1 MEQKTGMDHSS
12 LTVTPVER
20 EREREFQQ
28 LMQEHH
34 YLGALR
40 KIGNTIRYVA
50 AVDGCWLGLLSFS
63 APALKCAARDEWIGW
78 SRAHCTDRLK
88 LVANNSRFLIL
99 PGHHYPNLASRIL
112 SRCRR
117 RVQRDWLEQFSQPLL
132 VLETFVD
139 PTRHRGTIYRAAN
152 WTQVGATKGYRRTGG
167 GYSARTESVKWVF
180 VQALQRDAR
189 RILSAPLLDPRYRT
203 GVEKMELTC
212 NDMRSLYDHFT
223 GVPDVR
229 RAKGRKHNLANVL
242 ALAAGAT
249 LSGMR
254 GYKDIW
260 VWASTLSQASRTRFR
275 CRFRNR
281 RREVPSLTVIRNVMI
296 QVGPEALDRAINNW
310 LAEHYGDAH
319 ESIAV
324 DGKTMRGAVV
334 DNEGQQVHV
343 MSAVGHD
350 SKHCYTHI
358 WTPPVLQ
365 GLITH

>member
-1 MEQKTGMDHSS
+1 MDHSS
-12 LTVTPVER
+12 LTVTPVECD
-20 EREREFQQ
+20 REREFQQ

-63 APALKCAARDEWIGW
+63 APALKCSARDEWIGW
-78 SRAHCTDRLK
+78 SRAHRTDRLK
-88 LVANNSRFLIL
+88 LVANNSRFVIL

-117 RVQRDWLEQFSQPLL
+117 RVQRDWLEKFSQPLL

-139 PTRHRGTIYRAAN
+139 PVRHRGTIYRAAG
-152 WTQVGATKGYRRTGG
+152 WTQVGATKGYRRLGA

-189 RILSAPLLDPRYRT
+189 QILSASLLDPRYRT
-203 GVEKMELTC
+203 GAEKMELTC
-212 NDMRSLYDHFT
+212 NDMRSLYDHFK
-223 GVPDVR
+223 GVPDAR
-229 RAKGRKHNLANVL
+229 RAKGRKHGIANVL

-260 VWASTLSQASRTRFR
+260 VWASTLSQANRSRFR
-275 CRFRNR
+275 CRFRNG

-296 QVGPEALDRAINNW
+296 QAGPEVLDRAINNW
-310 LAEHYGDAH
+310 LAAHYGDAQ

-334 DNEGQQVHV
+334 DCEGQQVHV

-350 SKHCYTHI
+350 SKHCYTQKKS
-358 WTPPVLQ
+358 VRCR
-365 GLITH
+365 

>member
-1 MEQKTGMDHSS
+1 MP
-12 LTVTPVER
+12 L
-20 EREREFQQ
+20 
-28 LMQEHH
+28 
-34 YLGALR
+34 
-40 KIGNTIRYVA
+40 
-50 AVDGCWLGLLSFS
+50 
-63 APALKCAARDEWIGW
+63 
-78 SRAHCTDRLK
+78 RAHRTDRLK

-117 RVQRDWLEQFSQPLL
+117 RLQRDWLEQFSQPLL

-139 PTRHRGTIYRAAN
+139 PMRHRGTIYRAAS
-152 WTQVGATKGYRRTGG
+152 WTQVGATKGYRRMGV
-167 GYSARTESVKWVF
+167 GYGARTESVKWVF

-212 NDMRSLYDHFT
+212 NDMRSLYDHFR

-229 RAKGRKHNLANVL
+229 RAKGRKHGIANVL

-260 VWASTLSQASRTRFR
+260 VWASTLSQANRARFR

-281 RREVPSLTVIRNVMI
+281 RREVPSVTVIRNVMI

-310 LAEHYGDAH
+310 LAAHYGDTH

-334 DNEGQQVHV
+334 DRDGQQVH
-343 MSAVGHD
+343 ATF
-350 SKHCYTHI
+350 YT
-358 WTPPVLQ
+358 
-365 GLITH
+365 

>member
-1 MEQKTGMDHSS
+1 
-12 LTVTPVER
+12 
-20 EREREFQQ
+20 
-28 LMQEHH
+28 
-34 YLGALR
+34 
-40 KIGNTIRYVA
+40 
-50 AVDGCWLGLLSFS
+50 
-63 APALKCAARDEWIGW
+63 
-78 SRAHCTDRLK
+78 
-88 LVANNSRFLIL
+88 
-99 PGHHYPNLASRIL
+99 
-112 SRCRR
+112 
-117 RVQRDWLEQFSQPLL
+117 
-132 VLETFVD
+132 
-139 PTRHRGTIYRAAN
+139 
-152 WTQVGATKGYRRTGG
+152 
-167 GYSARTESVKWVF
+167 
-180 VQALQRDAR
+180 
-189 RILSAPLLDPRYRT
+189 
-203 GVEKMELTC
+203 MELTH

-260 VWASTLSQASRTRFR
+260 VWASTLSEASRTRFR

-296 QVGPEALDRAINNW
+296 QVGPEALDRALNNW

-343 MSAVGHD
+343 MSAVGHG
-350 SKHCYTHI
+350 SKHCYTQKKVGTLPVNGSDEQKRTNEIKTVAPMLDAFDITGRTITADALHTQREFANTWSDVAHTTTSRRKKI
-358 WTPPVLQ
+358 SRPCWTMYGC
-365 GLITH
+365 GLSRAGRRMMSKLTLSTGASRPAGSG